1 MAPQNADEKLPGT
14 HPFAKSKPILG
25 SSFYRELSHQD
36 LVTTFNQSDKAWSE
50 TFVVHPVDFLFF
62 FDGWGS
68 CVGYTQKNEF
78 QVDPEKFPFGDGAS
92 SEAQL
97 LKGQVISCFMRALE
111 QSKAS

>member
-78 QVDPEKFPFGDGAS
+78 QVDPELLSFWGWCLFRGSVVKRSSHKLFHEGIGA
-92 SEAQL
+92 
-97 LKGQVISCFMRALE
+97 V
-111 QSKAS
+111 